1 MKRNKIEEALVEVRD
16 EYIAEAAGVKKKP
29 RLAPW
34 MGAVAAVLIVAILC
48 GILLRSVTEPV
59 TAHAYGLIA
68 APEYPEMA
76 PYPDGYT
83 GFAEW
88 HASQRQQYDQPAGY
102 ADSLNKYFSDCM
114 QIILSDSDGQN
125 VVCSPVNI
133 YMALA
138 LLAETTDGNS
148 RQQLLDLLGAES
160 IDALRTQA
168 NHVWNAHY
176 CADNA
181 TTLTL
186 GNSLWLNEGLN
197 YAPST
202 VKTLTDSYYAS
213 VYQGKL
219 GSSKMNKSLQ
229 DWLNAQ
235 TGGFLEEYA
244 SKETLSPE
252 TFFALASTIYY
263 RVKWADQFSEKA
275 NTEGVFHAKHGDVTH
290 TFMNQTLSYGPYY
303 YGDGFSAVQLA
314 LEDSGRMWLIL
325 PDEGC
330 STEDVL
336 SSGTLDTLLNGTAR
350 SSSLR
355 VNLSLPKFNI
365 SSGLELSGSLQKMGI
380 SDVFNP
386 AISNY
391 SALLPNSSEVYLG
404 RISHAARV
412 SIDEEGIEAAA
423 YTVLE
428 NCGAAISPEDEIDFV
443 LDRPFAFVIESRDG
457 LPLFAGIV
465 NQP

>member
-1 MKRNKIEEALVEVRD
+1 MNRNKIENALNEVSPQ
-16 EYIAEAAGVKKKP
+16 YIAEAAAAQKKR

-34 MGAVAAVLIVAILC
+34 LGAVAAVLAAAILC
-48 GILLRSVTEPV
+48 GILLRPVTEPV
-59 TAHAYGLIA
+59 TVHAYGLIA

-76 PYPDGYT
+76 PYPNDDNGYS
-83 GFAEW
+83 EW

-102 ADSLNKYFSDCM
+102 ADSLNKYFSDCL
-114 QIILSDSDGQN
+114 QILLSDSDGQN
-125 VVCSPVNI
+125 IACSPVNI

-138 LLAETTDGNS
+138 LLAETTDGDS

-160 IDALRTQA
+160 IGALRTQA

-176 CADNA
+176 CADGA

-186 GNSLWLNEGLN
+186 GNSLWLNEGLD
-197 YAPST
+197 YSPST

-219 GSSKMNKSLQ
+219 GSDKMDRSLQ
-229 DWLNAQ
+229 EWLNAQ

-252 TFFALASTIYY
+252 TVFALASTIYY
-263 RVKWADQFSEKA
+263 RVKWTDQFWENA
-275 NTEGVFHAKHGDVTH
+275 NTEDVFHAKRSDIAC

-303 YGDGFSAVQLA
+303 YGDGFSAVQLT
-314 LEDSGRMWLIL
+314 LEDNSRMWLIL

-336 SSGTLDTLLNGTAR
+336 SDGALDTLLNGNAQ
-350 SSSLR
+350 SSSIR
-355 VNLSLPKFNI
+355 VNLSLPKFDI
-365 SSGLELSGSLQKMGI
+365 SSGLELSGALQKMGI
-380 SDVFNP
+380 SDVFDP

-391 SALLPNSSEVYLG
+391 SALLPGSKGVYLG

-423 YTVLE
+423 YTVMA
-428 NCGAAISPEDEIDFV
+428 NCGAAIPPEDEIDFV
-443 LDRPFAFVIESRDG
+443 LDRPFVFVIESQDG